1 MILALP
7 LSILGLMAVG
17 ISLIVSHR
25 YAPAR

>member
-17 ISLIVSHR
+17 VSLLVSYRH
-25 YAPAR
+25 APAR